1 MTNPLQRQVM
11 TALAVGGVLAGLLVG
26 QVGAFHFPKLAAQE
40 RAPQEL
46 ASQKLASYADS
57 SSETPVLSSYWSAK
71 ILRWE
76 PLIVQEANRRSLD
89 PDFVASLVWR
99 ESRGDPNAI
108 GPGGSVGL
116 MQIMPKES
124 GFSWRPSKEVLLD
137 PGINLF
143 WGTRTLSI
151 IIQQGDGDVF
161 SVLAAYN
168 AGWEQIDYRRPRT
181 FATTILRDY
190 AHAIASRCGVSGRW
204 VAFFAV
210 ENSYIHGPIWVADSA
225 RSDVYYYGQTN
236 ALPDGSPL
244 IPNVSPTSVIANF
257 ASEETGVPGRVGI
270 WLYNV
275 AQDTWDGCS
284 LSQQVTAALPP
295 TPTPIAWPTMIPT
308 PKPTTTPLATAT
320 ATEADTAPATAAATA
335 TAPTATPIV
344 STALPDSTVVPSP
357 TPTPGGELVV
367 ALNAVVLDEGAELR
381 PGATLWWNPSTTL
394 PAGTTVQVIGYNP
407 DTPDWLYISSSD
419 GEILGWTQ
427 SANLRLPG
435 LLQRVSLITPVPT
448 LTPSPTAT
456 SSPTPTPTVACN
468 GGPLRAEAWALKAY
482 RSPLGGWIAVIY
494 AKGYGGNCEYTY
506 TWNVD
511 IEKGPMFGSTLFEL
525 KLDRYEDLVGTVTVR
540 SGNEEVTVG
549 VYVPSP

>member
-1 MTNPLQRQVM
+1 VVKKPLQRQVM
-11 TALAVGGVLAGLLVG
+11 TALAVGSVLAGLLVG
-26 QVGAFHFPKLAAQE
+26 QVGAFHFPKRAVQE
-40 RAPQEL
+40 F
-46 ASQKLASYADS
+46 ASYS
-57 SSETPVLSSYWSAK
+57 EPSSETPVLSSYWSAK

-76 PLIVQEANRRSLD
+76 TLIVQEANRRSLD

-99 ESRGDPNAI
+99 ESRGEPNAI

-137 PGINLF
+137 PSINLF

-151 IIQQGDGDVF
+151 IIQQGGGDIF
-161 SVLAAYN
+161 NALAAYN

-190 AHAIASRCGVSGRW
+190 AHAIASRCGVNGRW

-210 ENSYIHGPIWVADSA
+210 ESSYIHGPIWVADSA

-236 ALPDGSPL
+236 ALPDGTPL
-244 IPNVSPTSVIANF
+244 IPDVAPTSVIARF
-257 ASEETGVPGRVGI
+257 TSEETGAPRSVGI

-275 AQDTWDGCS
+275 AQDTWDGCP

-295 TPTPIAWPTMIPT
+295 TATPVALPTMIPT
-308 PKPTTTPLATAT
+308 PRPTVTPL
-320 ATEADTAPATAAATA
+320 ATAAATA
-335 TAPTATPIV
+335 AAITSAPTATPIV
-344 STALPDSTVVPSP
+344 STALPDSTAAPSP
-357 TPTPGGELVV
+357 TPTPSGELVV
-367 ALNAVVLDEGAELR
+367 ALDAMVLDGGAELR

-394 PAGTTVQVIGYNP
+394 PAGTAVRVLGYNP
-407 DTPDWLYISSSD
+407 DTPDWVYVGSPD
-419 GEILGWTQ
+419 GRVLGWTQ
-427 SANLRLPG
+427 AENLRVPG
-435 LLQRVSLITPVPT
+435 SVRRLSLVTPMPT

-456 SSPTPTPTVACN
+456 STPTPTPTVACD

-511 IEKGPMFGSTLFEL
+511 VEQGPTFGSVLFEL
-525 KLDRYEDLVGTVTVR
+525 KLDRFEALVGTVTVR
-540 SGNEEVTVG
+540 SGEEEVTVG

>member
-1 MTNPLQRQVM
+1 MVTKPLQRQVM

-26 QVGAFHFPKLAAQE
+26 QVGAFHFPKLAVQE
-40 RAPQEL
+40 RVSQEFV
-46 ASQKLASYADS
+46 SQKLVSYSEA
-57 SSETPVLSSYWSAK
+57 SSEIPVLSSYWSAK

-89 PDFVASLVWR
+89 PDFAASLVWR

-116 MQIMPKES
+116 MQIMPKEA

-137 PGINLF
+137 PGVNLF

-161 SVLAAYN
+161 NALAAYN
-168 AGWEQIDYRRPRT
+168 AGWEQIDYRRPRN

-190 AHAIASRCGVSGRW
+190 AHAVASRCGVNGRW

-210 ENSYIHGPIWVADSA
+210 ESSHIHGPIWVADSA

-236 ALPDGSPL
+236 ALPDGISL
-244 IPNVSPTSVIANF
+244 IPNVSPTSVIAHF
-257 ASEETGVPGRVGI
+257 TSEGTGAPRSVGI

-275 AQDTWDGCS
+275 AQNIWDGCS
-284 LSQQVTAALPP
+284 LSQHVTAALPP
-295 TPTPIAWPTMIPT
+295 TATPEALPTATLTPTPLPTA
-308 PKPTTTPLATAT
+308 TPL
-320 ATEADTAPATAAATA
+320 AAATA
-335 TAPTATPIV
+335 TEPAPTATPV
-344 STALPDSTVVPSP
+344 LSTALPDSTVMPSP
-357 TPTPGGELVV
+357 TPTPAGELVT
-367 ALNAVVLDEGAELR
+367 ALDAVVLNEDTELR
-381 PGATLWWNPSTTL
+381 PGATLWWNPTTTL
-394 PAGTTVQVIGYNP
+394 PAGAEVRVLGYNP
-407 DTPDWLYISSSD
+407 DTPDWVYVGSSD
-419 GEILGWTQ
+419 GRVLGWTQ
-427 SANLRLPG
+427 AENLR
-435 LLQRVSLITPVPT
+435 VSGSDSIRRLSLVTPIPT

-456 SSPTPTPTVACN
+456 STPMPTPTIACD

-494 AKGYGGNCEYTY
+494 AKGFGGNCEYTY
-506 TWNVD
+506 VWNVD
-511 IEKGPMFGSTLFEL
+511 VEQGPMFGSTLFEL

-540 SGNEEVTVG
+540 SGEEEVTVG

>member
-1 MTNPLQRQVM
+1 MKKPLQRQVM
-11 TALAVGGVLAGLLVG
+11 TALAVGSVLAGLLVG
-26 QVGAFHFPKLAAQE
+26 QVGAFHFPKRAVQE
-40 RAPQEL
+40 IV
-46 ASQKLASYADS
+46 SYS
-57 SSETPVLSSYWSAK
+57 EPSSETPVLSSYWSAK

-89 PDFVASLVWR
+89 PDFVASLIWR

-137 PGINLF
+137 PGTNLF

-151 IIQQGDGDVF
+151 IIQQGGGDIF
-161 SVLAAYN
+161 NVLAAYN
-168 AGWEQIDYRRPRT
+168 AGWEQVDYRRPRT

-210 ENSYIHGPIWVADSA
+210 ESSYIHGPIWVADSA
-225 RSDVYYYGQTN
+225 RSDVYYFGQTN

-257 ASEETGVPGRVGI
+257 APEETGVPCSVGI

-275 AQDTWDGCS
+275 AQDTWDGCP

-295 TPTPIAWPTMIPT
+295 TAAPIALPTMTPTPR
-308 PKPTTTPLATAT
+308 PTTTPPTTATAT
-320 ATEADTAPATAAATA
+320 ATAAA
-335 TAPTATPIV
+335 PKATPV
-344 STALPDSTVVPSP
+344 MSTALPGSTATPSP
-357 TPTPGGELVV
+357 TPTPSGELGV

-394 PAGTTVQVIGYNP
+394 PAGATVQVVGYNP
-407 DTPDWLYISSSD
+407 DTPDWFYISSSD
-419 GEILGWTQ
+419 GQILGWTQ
-427 SANLRLPG
+427 AENLRLPVS
-435 LLQRVSLITPVPT
+435 LQRLLLVTPIPT

-456 SSPTPTPTVACN
+456 SSPTPTPTIACD

-482 RSPLGGWIAVIY
+482 RSPLGGWLAVIY

-506 TWNVD
+506 SWNVD
-511 IEKGPMFGSTLFEL
+511 IEKGPIFGSTLFEL
-525 KLDRYEDLVGTVTVR
+525 KFDRYEDLVGTVTVR
-540 SGNEEVTVG
+540 SGEEEVTVG
-549 VYVPSP
+549 VYIPSP